1 MQPTADM
8 ANEIAEYYDTL
19 KRQIVQ
25 QRSME
30 AFEVL
35 KKEIEMLY
43 EHINDIQR
51 LGEIAFAE
59 YGEKG
64 IEQESDK

>member
-1 MQPTADM
+1 MIE
-8 ANEIAEYYDTL
+8 EINI
-19 KRQIVQ
+19 KRIDINYQGQIKTKEKQ
-25 QRSME
+25 IE
-30 AFEVL
+30 IL

-59 YGEKG
+59 YGEKEIKG
-64 IEQESDK
+64 EDK

>member
-1 MQPTADM
+1 MQIQEVQESIKRIDSDYQGQIKIKEKQI
-8 ANEIAEYYDTL
+8 EI
-19 KRQIVQ
+19 
-25 QRSME
+25 
-30 AFEVL
+30 L

-64 IEQESDK
+64 IKGEDK